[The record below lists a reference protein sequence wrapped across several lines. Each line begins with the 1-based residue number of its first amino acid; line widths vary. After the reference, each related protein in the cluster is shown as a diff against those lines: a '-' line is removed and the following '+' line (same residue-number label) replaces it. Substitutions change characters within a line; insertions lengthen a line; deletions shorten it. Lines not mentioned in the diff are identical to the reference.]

1 MLLLKYK
8 KQNKPIGSP
17 EKREMY
23 LFPTMALEDL
33 L

>member
-8 KQNKPIGSP
+8 KQKPIGSP
-17 EKREMY
+17 EEREMY